1 MFSSTYSMDTRINQ
15 TKIKFIMYFPKSKI
29 KTNLYTNG
37 GEFIITS
44 TSQNYIGYYW
54 ESYDGKFFTGKIP
67 NEKNNLLLTKISL
80 NNKLSLVDKNI
91 PINDSPQTLPN
102 IPLTNNTPK
111 YSQLKPN
118 ITLTINP
125 PTIYFPT
132 PSSSD
137 YQLSEFT
144 RYFCKKTNQNTYIE
158 ISLDY
163 YTKLLNQDPTS
174 LFTLYFPF
182 KMQWK
187 ISGDKEQV
195 FLTNKNMTKYTEN
208 QFKLQGL
215 GVYLKDYLKFY
226 KA

>member
-1 MFSSTYSMDTRINQ
+1 
-15 TKIKFIMYFPKSKI
+15 MYTPLSKI

-37 GEFIITS
+37 EE
-44 TSQNYIGYYW
+44 YILKNSPYVGFYYKL
-54 ESYDGKFFTGKIP
+54 YNGQAFTGKNP
-67 NEKNNLLLTKISL
+67 
-80 NNKLSLVDKNI
+80 
-91 PINDSPQTLPN
+91 NDSPTEELTPIITKFSPENSNFKTNKIITFDYISVVNEDLLNKTNSELILNYNKLKNITEQNYQPNN
-102 IPLTNNTPK
+102 IPV
-111 YSQLKPN
+111 
-118 ITLTINP
+118 
-125 PTIYFPT
+125 IYYPSPT
-132 PSSSD
+132 PSD

-144 RYFCKKTNQNTYIE
+144 RYFCKKTNQNIYIE

-163 YTKLLNQDPTS
+163 YTKLTNQDPTS

-208 QFKLQGL
+208 QFKLPGL

-226 KA
+226 K